1 MTASAS
7 TPAVP
12 PKPAVPAA
20 GMTPQPRSGGTL
32 LLQMSQKFGIDPD
45 KMLSTMKATVFD
57 ADATVE
63 EMTAFASIANRYDL
77 DPFKGEIYAFR
88 KKGAKK
94 PDGTWSKGG
103 IQAIV
108 GIAGW
113 STIINRHPAFDGL
126 DYEDNWS
133 DDGKMLRSV
142 TCIIWR
148 KDRSRPTRVTEYM
161 VECRQET
168 FPWKNFP
175 VRMLR
180 HKATIQCARMALGV
194 TGVMDDDE
202 FARLERSIDVTVR
215 DVTGVRSAVPAME
228 RLRSLALSPG
238 TPAKQAPGAVV
249 GDVAEEEATLAEV
262 LQEAAPDDS
271 PAAARQE
278 PAPTKEPLA
287 SQDQIASL
295 HEACKRQGVSPDALV
310 ATAVNDY
317 GLSSKVS
324 LFDHLPSRV
333 AKALL
338 EQL

>member
-45 KMLSTMKATVFD
+45 KMLSTMKATVFSDD
-57 ADATVE
+57 ASIE

-88 KKGAKK
+88 KKGTKR
-94 PDGTWSKGG
+94 PDGTYAKGG

-108 GIAGW
+108 GIDGW
-113 STIINRHPAFDGL
+113 ATILNRHPALDGIE
-126 DYEDNWS
+126 YEDDWTN
-133 DDGKMLRSV
+133 DGKMLRSV
-142 TCIIWR
+142 TCVIWR

-161 VECRQET
+161 LECRQDT

-180 HKATIQCARMALGV
+180 HKATIQCARIALGV
-194 TGVMDDDE
+194 SGIMDDDE
-202 FARLERSIDVTVR
+202 FSRLERSIETTVR
-215 DVTGVRSAVPAME
+215 DITGVRSAVPAME
-228 RLRSLALSPG
+228 RLRSLALTAG
-238 TPAKQAPGAVV
+238 TSDRQAPGAVV
-249 GDVAEEEATLAEV
+249 GEVEESATLAQV

-287 SQDQIASL
+287 SQDQIAAL